1 MTVFKFQSKRILAS
15 ILTVICKSIND
26 VELFFRPRLSA
37 QIGLS
42 IDLFDA
48 FADNFARL
56 SPFFDKGR
64 EAVVGK
70 IFERIA

>member
-26 VELFFRPRLSA
+26 VELFSRPRVST
-37 QIGLS
+37 QICQS

-48 FADNFARL
+48 FADIFALL
-56 SPFFDKGR
+56 SPFFDKGGG
-64 EAVVGK
+64 AVVGK